1 MQDKKDTIK
10 GKSTNN
16 YLSLTGTTVFNK
28 LLVPDNFEGA
38 ERYTLTINLDKDGKK
53 VAEKN
58 GLKTFGYKD
67 QTQITA
73 KRKVEYGLPKVYNAD
88 KEETNATHLSV
99 FGDQVTMLV
108 KQGKQER
115 NNAYTYLERVRVD
128 EKAEGV
134 ADYDYSEF

>member
-1 MQDKKDTIK
+1 MQDKKDTIN

-28 LLVPDNFEGA
+28 LLVPDNFEGV

>member
-1 MQDKKDTIK
+1 MKDKKDTIK
-10 GKSTNN
+10 GKSKNN
-16 YLSLTGTTVFNK
+16 YLSLTGITVFNK

-38 ERYTLTINLDKDGKK
+38 ERYTLTINLDKDGIK
-53 VAEKN
+53 VAEMN
-58 GLKTFGYKD
+58 GLKTFPYKD

-108 KQGKQER
+108 KQGNQER
-115 NNAYTYLERVRVD
+115 NSAYTYLERIRVD